1 MNIQE
6 NKTITI
12 FSGKVEIPW
21 EIFYLTQC
29 TNGRVALKV
38 FHFRCD
44 GICFAILWSL
54 FLGKNKKEEKNKIE
68 VILKNLCPLDE
79 NVLNFQ
85 ILRTFGPRIFCHY
98 KNYLLLVKL

>member
-1 MNIQE
+1 MNIQD

-38 FHFRCD
+38 FHFCCD
-44 GICFAILWSL
+44 DICFGILWSL
-54 FLGKNKKEEKNKIE
+54 FLGKNKKKEKNKIE
-68 VILKNLCPLDE
+68 VILKNLCLLD
-79 NVLNFQ
+79 V
-85 ILRTFGPRIFCHY
+85 ILCEFEY
-98 KNYLLLVKL
+98 DVKKA